1 MKWFLR
7 LMPLIILGY
16 QPVYSQN
23 SLPQGHP
30 VAEIFSDF
38 HLSMND
44 KSGTSGFNITRAH
57 LGYVF
62 TPDNH
67 FSGSIIVNPGT
78 PDDLAAGSS
87 PKRYA
92 YFREASISYTNND
105 FRISFGITGTR
116 LFSFQ
121 QKFWGKR
128 YIANTY
134 QSLNGYGFVA
144 DVGIAM
150 DYKINDIVK
159 MDATIMNG
167 EGYNNLQ
174 LDNSIRTA
182 AGIIITP
189 DEHLAFRIYGDISR
203 VNGLWQPM
211 FICFAGFKNERVTI
225 GGELTYKSNL
235 DLIQGHHA
243 WGFSTTGAVGV
254 AKNTELFARYDYSA
268 SITPNNEA
276 RPWNYQKDGNFL
288 IAGVQH
294 TFSENVKIAL
304 DYQGRYPYNQD
315 SESTNI
321 IFVNALFKFGS
332 Y

>member
-1 MKWFLR
+1 MIFGW
-7 LMPLIILGY
+7 
-16 QPVYSQN
+16 QQVYSQT
-23 SLPQGHP
+23 SMPQGHP

-38 HLSMND
+38 HLSMNQ
-44 KSGTSGFNITRAH
+44 KSGTSGFDITRAH

-62 TPDNH
+62 TPDGH

-78 PDDLAAGSS
+78 PDDLAPGSS

-134 QSLNGYGFVA
+134 QSINGYGFVA
-144 DVGIAM
+144 DVGVAM
-150 DYKINDIVK
+150 DYKINDILK
-159 MDATIMNG
+159 ADATIMNG

-174 LDNSIRTA
+174 LDNSLRTG

-189 DEHLAFRIYGDISR
+189 DDHLAFRIYGDITR
-203 VNGLWQPM
+203 VDGLWQPM
-211 FICFAGFKNERVTI
+211 FVGFAGFKNDKLTI
-225 GGELTYKSNL
+225 GGEVTYKSNL
-235 DLIQGHHA
+235 DLIRGHHA

-254 AKNTELFARYDYSA
+254 AENTELFARFDYSA
-268 SITPNNEA
+268 SITPENEA
-276 RPWNYQKDGNFL
+276 RPWNYLMDGDFL
-288 IAGVQH
+288 IVGLQH
-294 TFSENVKIAL
+294 TFNEYVKIAL

-315 SESTNI
+315 SQQTDML
-321 IFVNALFKFGS
+321 FVNALFKFGS